1 MAMGA
6 PGAARKVDGRRM
18 QQANRAIV
26 LEIVR
31 TDPTLSRAE
40 IARQTGLSP
49 AAVSG
54 IVDHLLT
61 EGLVLEV
68 GPGIAGGLGRRPRR
82 LAFNPSARAALG
94 IALDVREVRAALV
107 DLGGS
112 IAVVERADIPDGAEP
127 AEALAVTAR
136 TAGRALAA
144 AGERPVIGVGMAV
157 PGMVGWPGGVLLFS
171 PNAGWREVP
180 VRAEMER
187 LLGRPVL
194 VDNEVRALALAEHR
208 YGAARGVGTAVFLD
222 AGYGMGGAVILAGS
236 LYRGVRGAAAE
247 IGHNTVEP
255 DGPICACGNRGC
267 LEVFASTHGMLVRA
281 ADAVAAGVPSILHGA
296 QGALTVPLVL
306 AAAERGDPLAVGL
319 TGRAATYLG
328 LAVANAMDNWDPDL
342 AVLSGPMIRI
352 SDPYYAAVL
361 AAANR
366 AVLET
371 GRDRIPIVRATL
383 GNDAKIIGA
392 AALAISDY
400 LAAVGG

>member
-1 MAMGA
+1 MG
-6 PGAARKVDGRRM
+6 PGPARKVDGRRM

-40 IARQTGLSP
+40 IARRTGLSP
-49 AAVSG
+49 AALTG
-54 IVDHLLT
+54 IVDHLMA

-68 GPGIAGGLGRRPRR
+68 GPTVGGRVGRRARR
-82 LAFNPSARAALG
+82 LAFNPGARTALG

-112 IAVVERADIPDGAEP
+112 VAVVERSEIPDGAGP
-127 AEALAVTAR
+127 SAALAVAAGTAL
-136 TAGRALAA
+136 RALAPIGA
-144 AGERPVIGVGMAV
+144 RPVIGVGMAI
-157 PGMVGWPGGVLLFS
+157 PGMVGWPGGVSLFS
-171 PNAGWREVP
+171 PNAGWRDVP

-187 LLGRPVL
+187 LLARAVL

-208 YGAARGVGTAVFLD
+208 YGAALGAGTAVFLD
-222 AGYGMGGAVILAGS
+222 AGYGMGGAVILAGG

-255 DGPICACGNRGC
+255 GGPRCACGNRGC
-267 LEVFASTHGMLVRA
+267 LEVFASTHGMLARA
-281 ADAVAAGVPSILHGA
+281 ADALAEGVPSALRGA
-296 QGALTVPLVL
+296 QGALTVSYML
-306 AAAERGDPLAVGL
+306 AAAARGDRLSMDI
-319 TGRAATYLG
+319 TGRAASYLG

-342 AVLSGPMIRI
+342 AVLSGPMIRA
-352 SDPYYAAVL
+352 SDPFFAAVL

-371 GRDRIPIVRATL
+371 SKDRIPIVRATL
-383 GNDAKIIGA
+383 GDEAKIIGA
-392 AALAISDY
+392 AALAISEY
-400 LAAVGG
+400 LATAGG

>member
-1 MAMGA
+1 MATVARGA
-6 PGAARKVDGRRM
+6 VRKVDGRRM

-68 GPGIAGGLGRRPRR
+68 GLGIAGGPGRRPRR

-112 IAVVERADIPDGAEP
+112 IAVVERAEIPEGAAP
-127 AEALAVTAR
+127 AEALAVAAR
-136 TAGRALAA
+136 TARRVLQE
-144 AGERPVIGVGMAV
+144 AGVRPVIGVGMAI
-157 PGMVGWPGGVLLFS
+157 PGMVGWPGGVSLFS

-208 YGAARGVGTAVFLD
+208 YGAAQGVGTAVFLD

-267 LEVFASTHGMLVRA
+267 LEVFASTHGLLARA
-281 ADAVAAGVPSILHGA
+281 YGVLAAGVPSIL

-306 AAAERGDPLAVGL
+306 AAAERGDPLAVEL

-352 SDPYYAAVL
+352 SDAYFAAVL

-383 GNDAKIIGA
+383 GDEAKIIGA

-400 LAAVGG
+400 LAAAGG

>member
-1 MAMGA
+1 MG
-6 PGAARKVDGRRM
+6 PGPARKVDGRRM

-40 IARQTGLSP
+40 IARRTGLSP
-49 AAVSG
+49 AALTG
-54 IVDHLLT
+54 IVDHLMA

-68 GPGIAGGLGRRPRR
+68 GPTVGGRVGRRARR
-82 LAFNPSARAALG
+82 LAFNPGARTALG

-112 IAVVERADIPDGAEP
+112 VAVVERSEIPDGAGP
-127 AEALAVTAR
+127 SAALAVAAR
-136 TAGRALAA
+136 TALRALAA
-144 AGERPVIGVGMAV
+144 AGARPVIGVGMAI
-157 PGMVGWPGGVLLFS
+157 PGMVGWPGGVSLFS
-171 PNAGWREVP
+171 PNAGWRDVP

-187 LLGRPVL
+187 LLGRVVL

-208 YGAARGVGTAVFLD
+208 YGAALGAGTAVFLD
-222 AGYGMGGAVILAGS
+222 AGYGMGGAVILAGG

-255 DGPICACGNRGC
+255 GGPRCACGNRGC
-267 LEVFASTHGMLVRA
+267 LEVFASTHGMLARA
-281 ADAVAAGVPSILHGA
+281 TDALAEGVPSALRGA
-296 QGALTVPLVL
+296 QGALTVSYML
-306 AAAERGDPLAVGL
+306 AAAARGDRLSMDI
-319 TGRAATYLG
+319 TGRAASYLG
-328 LAVANAMDNWDPDL
+328 MAVANAMDNWDPDL
-342 AVLSGPMIRI
+342 AVLSGPMIRA
-352 SDPYYAAVL
+352 SDPFFAEVL

-371 GRDRIPIVRATL
+371 GRDRIPIVRAAL
-383 GNDAKIIGA
+383 GDEAKIIGA

-400 LAAVGG
+400 LAAAGG